1 VLAAGHLDRLKTRE
15 NVAFMMANRPTVLP
29 AILPA
34 IEMWEPQ
41 LLMHRFSSKCQVSVS
56 ADSRADTLR
65 PPFFGGFLM
74 PRTNDAPPGR
84 RIERP

>member
-1 VLAAGHLDRLKTRE
+1 MVAAGRLDRLKTRE
-15 NVAFMMANRPTVLP
+15 NAAFTMANRLTVLP

-34 IEMWEPQ
+34 VEMWEPQ
-41 LLMHRFSSKCQVSVS
+41 PLMHGLPRKCQVSVS

-65 PPFFGGFLM
+65 PPFFGGLLM